1 MNEQQHNCPNGHGL
15 MALTKSGQ
23 QVTFRGIELTCK
35 ATQYVC
41 EECGLQTASIKQAG
55 AMQRAIADAYR
66 TKKGLMSGQEIK
78 NRRKGLNLTQ
88 KALADAMSVGIA
100 SIKRWEGGIIQTPGM
115 DKLLR
120 QAFWPR
126 QREITV
132 TGNRPFSIERTKLAL
147 EELDIMYQQI
157 LLQGDDK
164 LLYSAKPLWYADMV
178 AHRGLYD
185 RGNVC
190 RVAYGAAI
198 E

>member
-78 NRRKGLNLTQ
+78 NRRK
-88 KALADAMSVGIA
+88 D
-100 SIKRWEGGIIQTPGM
+100 
-115 DKLLR
+115 
-120 QAFWPR
+120 
-126 QREITV
+126 
-132 TGNRPFSIERTKLAL
+132 
-147 EELDIMYQQI
+147 
-157 LLQGDDK
+157 
-164 LLYSAKPLWYADMV
+164 
-178 AHRGLYD
+178 
-185 RGNVC
+185 
-190 RVAYGAAI
+190 
-198 E
+198 